1 MVCWFVEFITNTE
14 RRESKVNMHVI
25 KAVKYNHIK
34 TVVSG
39 VDKDD
44 QSYFDEKINIQW
56 LVGTS
61 LCMMTH

>member
-34 TVVSG
+34 RVVSG